1 MPSIREMRLRIKSV
15 KSLAQVTRALETVS
29 ASKVRKAV
37 AANQASKAYSEKAW
51 KVLLHLARQPGH
63 NNLHPLLSERT
74 TVKRILVVMISGD
87 RGLAGSYNVNVLR
100 NTLMYFDKFSQPVD
114 YICVGKKGRDLMLR
128 RRANVIAEFSDLKNP
143 ASFLEISP
151 INHMV
156 VEDFLNGVHD
166 QFFLSYTEFH
176 TMTRQ
181 ETIIRKILPLEVEF
195 SGHGPNATHHA
206 VNSVFSYEP
215 DQKELLDE
223 IIPRFTAMQIYQ
235 AVLSSQASEH
245 AARMIA
251 MSNATENANE
261 LSGVLQLD
269 YNKARQQSITNDML
283 DIVGGAAAQ
292 SQSGK

>member
-1 MPSIREMRLRIKSV
+1 MASIREMRLRIKSV

-37 AANQASKAYSEKAW
+37 QANQASRPYSEKAW

-63 NNLHPLLSERT
+63 NHLHPLLNERPH
-74 TVKRILVVMISGD
+74 VNKILVIMISGD

-100 NTLMYFDKFSQPVD
+100 NTLINFDQYSQPVD
-114 YICVGKKGRDLMLR
+114 YVCVGKKGRDLLLR
-128 RRANVIAEFSDLKNP
+128 RKANVIAEFTELSNP
-143 ASFLEISP
+143 ATFLEISP
-151 INHMV
+151 IKSLI
-156 VEDFLNGVHD
+156 VEDFLNGSYD
-166 QFFLSYTEFH
+166 QFFLSYTEFQS
-176 TMTRQ
+176 MTKQ
-181 ETIIRKILPLEVEF
+181 VNVIRKILPLEVDY
-195 SGHGPNATHHA
+195 SGKGPNATHK
-206 VNSVFSYEP
+206 VESSVFSYEP

-223 IIPRFTAMQIYQ
+223 IVPRFTAMQIYQ

-245 AARMIA
+245 AARMIS

-261 LSGVLQLD
+261 LSGLLQLD

-292 SQSGK
+292 SGQ

>member
-1 MPSIREMRLRIKSV
+1 
-15 KSLAQVTRALETVS
+15 
-29 ASKVRKAV
+29 
-37 AANQASKAYSEKAW
+37 
-51 KVLLHLARQPGH
+51 
-63 NNLHPLLSERT
+63 
-74 TVKRILVVMISGD
+74 
-87 RGLAGSYNVNVLR
+87 
-100 NTLMYFDKFSQPVD
+100 
-114 YICVGKKGRDLMLR
+114 MLR

-143 ASFLEISP
+143 ATFMEISP

-181 ETIIRKILPLEVEF
+181 ETIIRKILPLEVEY
-195 SGHGPNATHHA
+195 SGQGPNATHHA

-261 LSGVLQLD
+261 LTGVLQLD